1 MNENTEMRNHIMNW
15 ETIVIEGKA
24 KIIIPDPKYFKRPDG
39 VFEPAWAPVFY
50 NPRMKENRD
59 IAILV
64 TYTYFN
70 SREYFFVEP
79 LAGVGIR
86 SIRFALESQGHGI
99 ANDLDPLS
107 YYYITRNIILNKVI
121 DQVKPYNHE
130 ANTLLNSLRSNGVI
144 VDYIDID
151 PYGSPIPF
159 IESTAYAI
167 AKGGLVGVTA
177 TDTGPLNCSYPYTCL
192 RRYDSYCIKTDFS
205 KEMGLRILIGS
216 IIRKAASH
224 DIAFKPILSYY
235 RDYYYRVYFTVS
247 RKATDANKLLDDI
260 GYIIYDKETHKRII
274 IRSLDQLSN
283 IEYKGNI
290 IGPLWIGTLG
300 DIDFI
305 TRIINLINKLGYLD
319 QSIKSFLKTLYSEY
333 KVITPYYRLD
343 RLYSILRKNIPPI
356 NSVIKAIRDAGYLA
370 YRTHFDPRGIRT
382 NAPYEELLEIL
393 RNT

>member
-1 MNENTEMRNHIMNW
+1 MNEDIELRNNIMYW
-15 ETIVIEGKA
+15 ETITIEGKA
-24 KIIIPDPKYFKRPDG
+24 KIIVPNPKYFKRPDG

-59 IAILV
+59 IAVLA
-64 TYTYFN
+64 TYTYFDAN
-70 SREYFFVEP
+70 EYFFVEP

-86 SIRFALESQGHGI
+86 SIRFALESNGHGI
-99 ANDLDPLS
+99 ANDLDPIS
-107 YYYITRNIILNKVI
+107 YYYITRNIILNKVV
-121 DQVKPYNHE
+121 DRVKPYNHE

-177 TDTGPLNCSYPYTCL
+177 TDTGPLNCSYPHACL
-192 RRYDSYCIKTDFS
+192 RRYGSYCTKTDFS

-247 RKATDANKLLDDI
+247 RKATDANKLLEDI
-260 GYIIYDKETHKRII
+260 GYIVYDKETCKKII
-274 IRSLDQLSN
+274 IHSLDQLN
-283 IEYKGNI
+283 RTEHKGNI
-290 IGPLWIGTLG
+290 IGPLWIGKLG
-300 DIDFI
+300 DTNFIDKM
-305 TRIINLINKLGYLD
+305 INLINSFDYLD
-319 QSIKSFLKTLYSEY
+319 QSIRSFLKTLQSEY
-333 KVITPYYRLD
+333 EVVIPYYRLD
-343 RLYSILRKNIPPI
+343 KLYSILRKNIPTI
-356 NSVIKAIRDAGYLA
+356 NTVIKAIRDAGYLA
-370 YRTHFDPRGIRT
+370 HRTHFDPRGIRT
-382 NAPYEELLEIL
+382 NTPYEELLEIL
-393 RNT
+393 KNT